1 MVKAISAA
9 TVAFALA
16 CACCPEVSAFS
27 PISST
32 LSSRRHSLSVKL
44 QQSSFTDD
52 SRDLVVNSA
61 AANDG
66 ATTDAPT
73 FENPLVAKLQ
83 EKIGTVSQDRILFP
97 ELITGEV
104 PRMFSSLE
112 YNKNE
117 QGTISAVHKAGSTLG
132 AAALVAGTTIGAG
145 ILALPTATA
154 AAGFVPSSAALV
166 GAWAYMTMSGLLI
179 AELSLNQMGVSG
191 KPGSGLL
198 QLFENNLG
206 PNLAKVGSGAYFFL
220 HYAVMVAYIAQGGS
234 NLNGFLQNAGLSS
247 LADIP
252 ASGQVLFAGAT
263 ALALF
268 CAEASQVATL
278 NNVLVLGVVVS
289 FLGIVG
295 IGASTADFS
304 ALLDPIHQHPEEVL
318 NAFPILFLSLVF
330 QNIVPTVVNQLEGDR
345 TKITKAIVGGTSVPL
360 LMFLA
365 WNGVILGNVL
375 AHDPTSLGTID
386 PVALLQSGTQGGPLL
401 GTLIGAFSELALIT
415 SLIGFVYGLLD
426 ALTDVA
432 KLPVKGPEF
441 EKWKPALFAGVFL
454 PPLALSTNPGIFY
467 DALEYGG
474 AFGVSTLFLVLPPLM
489 VWKARY
495 GDDTTPLTT
504 APMVPFGKIPLGS
517 MYKAAGTLIIEQGC
531 EKLGLIDFAQTHIA
545 PILSH
550 FTS

>member
-504 APMVPFGKIPLGS
+504 TPMVPFGKIPLGS